1 MLLHELELGDGLAK
15 LLPLPGVGQG
25 EVQSALHE
33 PHRPRRQ
40 GDAPRVQG
48 GEGDPK
54 PLPSFPRTRSLGTRT
69 PSRKTIPVSAAL
81 RPSFPFR
88 GLVFTPSPRSTRKQ
102 VIPLAPF
109 SGSVL
114 AKTRKTSATLA
125 WEMKVFCPSRT

>member
-1 MLLHELELGDGLAK
+1 MSPTAPAAREM
-15 LLPLPGVGQG
+15 
-25 EVQSALHE
+25 
-33 PHRPRRQ
+33 RPVS
-40 GDAPRVQG
+40 RV
-48 GEGDPK
+48 ERAILNPS
-54 PLPSFPRTRSLGTRT
+54 PSFPRTRSLGTRT